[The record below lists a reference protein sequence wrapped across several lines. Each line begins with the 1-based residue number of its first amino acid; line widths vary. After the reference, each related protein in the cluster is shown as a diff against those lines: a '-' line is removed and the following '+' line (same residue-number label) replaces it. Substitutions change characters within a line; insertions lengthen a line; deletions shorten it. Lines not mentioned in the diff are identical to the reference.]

1 MIYAAAFYGNLGNYK
16 SFGDTKFVP
25 DLPKVIIS
33 ETVRLISLVTCWL
46 YMVFHV
52 NTHSGCDSIV
62 STKMLIFFLFIVF
75 FFCLILNDFLYTWLT
90 CSLEDWDSLIII
102 FMPPIYRQACF
113 SLWVVKPYF
122 AWIFKE
128 KLQSIIF
135 SSKAYEDD
143 PKRMEQLWN
152 ACEDAMFSLNS
163 RTQQLG
169 LGEQVFK
176 RFVNPPVLLLL

>member
-1 MIYAAAFYGNLGNYK
+1 
-16 SFGDTKFVP
+16 
-25 DLPKVIIS
+25 
-33 ETVRLISLVTCWL
+33 
-46 YMVFHV
+46 
-52 NTHSGCDSIV
+52 
-62 STKMLIFFLFIVF
+62 
-75 FFCLILNDFLYTWLT
+75 
-90 CSLEDWDSLIII
+90 
-102 FMPPIYRQACF
+102 MPPIYRWAFF

-135 SSKAYEDD
+135 LSKAYEDD

-152 ACEDAMFSLNS
+152 ACEDAMFSLNP

-176 RFVNPPVLLLL
+176 RFVNPPAL

>member
-1 MIYAAAFYGNLGNYK
+1 M
-16 SFGDTKFVP
+16 
-25 DLPKVIIS
+25 
-33 ETVRLISLVTCWL
+33 
-46 YMVFHV
+46 H
-52 NTHSGCDSIV
+52 
-62 STKMLIFFLFIVF
+62 
-75 FFCLILNDFLYTWLT
+75 
-90 CSLEDWDSLIII
+90 
-102 FMPPIYRQACF
+102 PIYRSTVF

-176 RFVNPPVLLLL
+176 RFVNPPFLLLAKGTLNYW